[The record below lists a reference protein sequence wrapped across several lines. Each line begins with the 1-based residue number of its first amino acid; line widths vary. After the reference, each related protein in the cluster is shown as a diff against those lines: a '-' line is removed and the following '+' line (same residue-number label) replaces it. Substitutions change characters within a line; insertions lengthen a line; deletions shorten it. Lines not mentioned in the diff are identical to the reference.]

1 MEKQAHIWGKKEPS
15 RSYLEYRDPI
25 MECPIRPKNHQGQPM
40 VQPETYKAHYRGLYG
55 QPRLYQAKRPIQV
68 TIGPFTP
75 YLEYKVTIQV
85 ITIEPRIHQ
94 GQLSIF
100 RAKQDYMG
108 PILMSSIGLKTYQIQ
123 LRCHIVHYRA
133 LYCKPM
139 LCERKLTYIP

>member
-1 MEKQAHIWGKKEPS
+1 MGQKGTLGALFTVQRPYIGM
-15 RSYLEYRDPI
+15 SYKAWESL
-25 MECPIRPKNHQGQPM
+25 GQPM

-123 LRCHIVHYRA
+123 LRCHIVHYRD
-133 LYCKPM
+133 LYGKPT
-139 LCERKLTYIP
+139 LCERKLTYIL